1 VLGTAAG
8 WPLPQLAEKRNVY
21 WDATT
26 TRSVNGRPLR
36 ADDQTWLPAAAPA
49 AAPMTPA
56 AHRVDFPGGQSV
68 IARPAVAA
76 GLPPAASALRL
87 AVVLDRSRSMATRAG
102 DVAAALQQL
111 RDLGAAVDVYL
122 TASEFRGEAPARAA
136 LAEVDP
142 QTILYFGGQNAGEL
156 LAQYGALH
164 AGEAYDA
171 ILVLTDG
178 SGYELGPSPA
188 PIPDPGA
195 PVWMVHLG
203 GAFPLGYDDAT
214 LEALQA
220 SGGGAV
226 GSVDEAL
233 ARLLAGRDG
242 SRSDILDGYVWEV
255 IASTEADLSID
266 ADFAPLAARR
276 LILATLP
283 DPRLAAE
290 RLEVLDG
297 LHAIAAEAG
306 IVTPYSSMLVLVSA
320 QQEAQLKRLEGQ
332 ADRFDREFEAVGET
346 VPNVAVTG
354 VPEPEEWLLM
364 FLGAAL
370 LAAYLYRQRRLL
382 GLAR

>member
-1 VLGTAAG
+1 
-8 WPLPQLAEKRNVY
+8 
-21 WDATT
+21 
-26 TRSVNGRPLR
+26 
-36 ADDQTWLPAAAPA
+36 
-49 AAPMTPA
+49 
-56 AHRVDFPGGQSV
+56 
-68 IARPAVAA
+68 
-76 GLPPAASALRL
+76 
-87 AVVLDRSRSMATRAG
+87 
-102 DVAAALQQL
+102 
-111 RDLGAAVDVYL
+111 
-122 TASEFRGEAPARAA
+122 
-136 LAEVDP
+136 
-142 QTILYFGGQNAGEL
+142 
-156 LAQYGALH
+156 
-164 AGEAYDA
+164 
-171 ILVLTDG
+171 
-178 SGYELGPSPA
+178 
-188 PIPDPGA
+188 
-195 PVWMVHLG
+195 MVHLG